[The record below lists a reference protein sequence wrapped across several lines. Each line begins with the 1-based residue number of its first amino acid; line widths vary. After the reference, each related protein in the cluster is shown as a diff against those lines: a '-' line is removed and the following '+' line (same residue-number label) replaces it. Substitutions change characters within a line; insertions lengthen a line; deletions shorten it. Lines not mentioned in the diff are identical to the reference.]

1 MYKGELAMNT
11 NKPLVKRMLTLSS
24 FLLIGV
30 LLLTACN
37 GAFSIQGS
45 ANPNSEGGIDIT
57 AGGQPE
63 AAAQPAAAT
72 GMDQTTLIMII
83 VGVVV
88 LILILIM
95 VASRRSS
102 GTPPPQ

>member
-1 MYKGELAMNT
+1 MKTKKQLF
-11 NKPLVKRMLTLSS
+11 KQLLVLSS
-24 FLLIGV
+24 ILLIGV
-30 LLLTACN
+30 LTLTACN
-37 GAFSIQGS
+37 GAFSLSGS
-45 ANPNSEGGIDIT
+45 VNPNEEGGVDIT
-57 AGGQPE
+57 GGTQPD
-63 AAAQPAAAT
+63 AAAQPAAAQ

-102 GTPPPQ
+102 GNAPPQ